1 MLILKVNSVYTI
13 LLISNYNISFLN
25 LITNYLMFISSYSFS
40 KFSNCMHIIP
50 NENMFVF
57 TISIVVNYYVLVI
70 IYVNSG
76 DI

>member
-1 MLILKVNSVYTI
+1 MLILKVKSVYNI

-25 LITNYLMFISSYSFS
+25 LIINYCIFISSYSYS

-57 TISIVVNYYVLVI
+57 TISNIVNYYELVI
-70 IYVNSG
+70 INVNSG

>member
-1 MLILKVNSVYTI
+1 
-13 LLISNYNISFLN
+13 
-25 LITNYLMFISSYSFS
+25 
-40 KFSNCMHIIP
+40 MHIIP